1 MSSKAVVQQGQC
13 TVTRP
18 ATRLNRNGGTRSRR
32 PPMTYT
38 PSKLKSD
45 YALDM
50 AILDKINQNG
60 SLDVINSQIKEVCQR
75 YLMKNSS
82 KGSTKSATRRS
93 LDSSETSSHRNTVIS
108 PPKKL
113 KLQSNNSVTADLTE
127 IETLRVDSNSISCN
141 ETNCEV
147 DNGDCCSV
155 CDKIVADDQQGLF
168 CESCSFWYHASCCG
182 IDESGYQ
189 TMSSDEGIEF
199 RCPNCVADCDMIS
212 NEDPQA
218 LAGSITPEMNKETSE
233 GTTDPIVNDSEQGQ
247 NLIVVEHTN
256 ENEQKEPEAGK
267 NEEEIAYTRKL
278 KDLIIREKDLNKRE
292 KTLRKK
298 EYDTDHLS
306 QQLTTAKA
314 LVVSL
319 ENKVLD
325 IRKEN
330 DNLKTHLLASN
341 STSQSNIGY
350 IQPQVGTPQMETNL
364 TVRLQAIENELL
376 RMRLNMQDRA
386 FNVGVSCNTCS
397 RTYVTENKISN
408 LETKIMSLESE
419 NRLLGNRL
427 SEAELKLRMSEN
439 EIRLRQTM
447 VTPSYFHT
455 GYNLQYMP
463 VPVNK
468 QTVVNTK
475 TESSKV
481 NTKVQKGCVTNQRGT
496 GRSSMASEYKNA
508 SDCNQN
514 NMSSESDRND
524 SIICVEDSGEN
535 QMEVEQQSKTD
546 QNKNIDEHSIAV
558 EKGNTGEII
567 QNVNCDER
575 KSEEP
580 GMPATKNVE
589 HKKSF
594 LSQTQPQLHPPW
606 YQMKNP
612 LN

>member
-1 MSSKAVVQQGQC
+1 
-13 TVTRP
+13 
-18 ATRLNRNGGTRSRR
+18 
-32 PPMTYT
+32 
-38 PSKLKSD
+38 
-45 YALDM
+45 
-50 AILDKINQNG
+50 
-60 SLDVINSQIKEVCQR
+60 
-75 YLMKNSS
+75 MKHC
-82 KGSTKSATRRS
+82 K
-93 LDSSETSSHRNTVIS
+93 
-108 PPKKL
+108 
-113 KLQSNNSVTADLTE
+113 
-127 IETLRVDSNSISCN
+127 
-141 ETNCEV
+141 V

-155 CDKIVADDQQGLF
+155 CDKIVAEDQQGLF

-182 IDESGYQ
+182 NDESGYQ
-189 TMSSDEGIEF
+189 VMSSDEDIEF

-218 LAGSITPEMNKETSE
+218 FAGSISPKMNKETGE
-233 GTTDPIVNDSEQGQ
+233 GTTDPIGNDSEQGQ

-267 NEEEIAYTRKL
+267 SEEEIAYTRKL
-278 KDLIIREKDLNKRE
+278 KDLITREKDLNKHE

-298 EYDTDHLS
+298 DSYDTDHLS

-319 ENKVLD
+319 ENKVLA

-330 DNLKTHLLASN
+330 ENMKTHLLASN
-341 STSQSNIGY
+341 STSHSNIGY
-350 IQPQVGTPQMETNL
+350 IQPQVRTSQMETNL

-397 RTYVTENKISN
+397 RTYVSEKKISN

-455 GYNLQYMP
+455 GYNLQNMP

-475 TESSKV
+475 TESPKV
-481 NTKVQKGCVTNQRGT
+481 NTKVQKGCVTNQRRT
-496 GRSSMASEYKNA
+496 GRSSMASEYKKA
-508 SDCNQN
+508 SNCNQN
-514 NMSSESDRND
+514 NMSSESNRND
-524 SIICVEDSGEN
+524 SIFCVEDSGEN

-546 QNKNIDEHSIAV
+546 QNKNINEHSIAA
-558 EKGNTGEII
+558 EKVNTGEIG

-575 KSEEP
+575 KSVERA
-580 GMPATKNVE
+580 MSTTKSVE

-594 LSQTQPQLHPPW
+594 YHRPS
-606 YQMKNP
+606 
-612 LN
+612 LNYTLRGIK